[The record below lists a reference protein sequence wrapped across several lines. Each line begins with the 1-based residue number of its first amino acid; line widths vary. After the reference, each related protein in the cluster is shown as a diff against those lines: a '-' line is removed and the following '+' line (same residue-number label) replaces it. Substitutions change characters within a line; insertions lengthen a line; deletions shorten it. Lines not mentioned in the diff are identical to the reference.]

1 MKRLMVCIMLPCALA
16 CLAPRPVS
24 AQVAW
29 DAPMLMPPKA
39 PDGFGL
45 FLVDVYGGG
54 LGVLGTWRSPAY
66 GFGLRG
72 GLADANGNN
81 IGAFG
86 AVDFNGELTRSTEEF
101 PIDID
106 WVAGL
111 GIGIVHGALI
121 SAPLGL
127 SLGHD
132 FAGNDVGFTPY
143 LTPRVVLDACLDC
156 GRRENSNDLNLDFAV
171 DIGLDL
177 ALTRGLRVRFG
188 ATLGDRE
195 GVGIGLV
202 F

>member
-1 MKRLMVCIMLPCALA
+1 MKKSLVCILLLGAFAM
-16 CLAPRPVS
+16 LAPRPAA
-24 AQVAW
+24 AQIAW
-29 DAPMLMPPKA
+29 DSPMLMPPKP
-39 PDGFGL
+39 PDGFGI
-45 FLVDVYGGG
+45 FLVDVAGGG
-54 LGVLGTWRSPAY
+54 LGVLGMWRSPTY

-72 GLADANGNN
+72 GVADANDND
-81 IGAFG
+81 IGVFG

-111 GIGIVHGALI
+111 GIGIVHGGLI

-132 FAGNDVGFTPY
+132 FAGDGVGFTPY
-143 LTPRVVLDACLDC
+143 VTPRVVLDACLDC
-156 GRRENSNDLNLDFAV
+156 GRRQNDNDLNLDFAV

-177 ALTRGLRVRFG
+177 TLTRALRIRFG